1 MPRVVEMK
9 AIWNGAVSF
18 GLVNIP
24 VKLYAAVEQRPV
36 TFKLLHEKDGSPIE
50 YRRWCSKGEH
60 EVPWSEVVKGVDLG
74 DGEFYVFS
82 KQELASLKPKKT
94 DLIEIVQFVEKG
106 SLDRVYV
113 DAHYYI
119 GPEKPGLKA
128 FFLLQETLTRT
139 QKMAIGSFVMRE
151 REYVCGIEPYGPG
164 LLLTTLN
171 YVDEVRSMG
180 SIPDLQERP
189 ELRAQ
194 EIELAEQ
201 LIEKLTVKSLDISR
215 FKDRYHDNLKE
226 AVEKRDAKHLVTV
239 EEEVKATPEPNLLDA
254 LKASLEG

>member
-1 MPRVVEMK
+1 MK

-36 TFKLLHEKDGSPIE
+36 TFKLIHEKDSSPIE
-50 YRRWCSKGEH
+50 YRRWCIKGDH
-60 EVPWSEVVKGVDLG
+60 EVPWNEVVKGVDLG
-74 DGEFYVFS
+74 EGAFYVFS
-82 KQELASLKPKKT
+82 KQELATLKPKKS
-94 DLIEIVQFVEKG
+94 DLIEIVQFVDRG
-106 SLDRVYV
+106 ALDRVYV
-113 DAHYYI
+113 DAHYYM

-128 FFLLQETLTRT
+128 FFLLHETLRRT
-139 QKMAIGSFVMRE
+139 QKMAVGSFVMRE

-171 YVDEVRSMG
+171 YVDEVRSME
-180 SIPDLQERP
+180 SIPDLQQRP
-189 ELRAQ
+189 ELRKQ

-201 LIEKLTVKSLDISR
+201 LIEKLSVRSLDISH

-226 AVEKRDAKHLVTV
+226 AIERRDAKHLVMV
-239 EEEVKATPEPNLLDA
+239 EEETKATPESNLLDA
-254 LKASLEG
+254 LKASLES